1 MHEPAVGRTSVR
13 LPLAAFGL
21 SITVASLAALPA
33 GAATASPVFTSSP
46 IAPVSVAAVDGGLLA
61 LVPASF
67 EAKTELWELG
77 IGGTRLLSPRLDET
91 HDRLSMV
98 AGPERAFVLGGRD
111 ADFIWAAD
119 AAGLVPIAEEEIA
132 SPLGVRGDRLFLLRH
147 YRDNVQ
153 ADRYHVELS
162 VLDGDSGDSVIV
174 GPVVDYTVDA
184 SITPATTTFAASRL
198 VTHRGLDYF
207 AVVGDSGGRGLWVT
221 NGSPG
226 TSLRV
231 APWPASC
238 AVCGEV
244 ALASSGALLLL
255 SSGNELWRM
264 DVSDAGVFLGATR
277 LLAANAIRSITPAG
291 GRKVFF
297 VADTSTH
304 GSEVWITDGT
314 PAGTRLVRDLYN
326 GAGGSN
332 PRALVAFGRGGAA
345 FIAQGP
351 AGRQLWKTNG
361 TKAGTQRLTPAQPGN
376 IDSVTLDELIS
387 VDGKLLFQ
395 GVGSPSV
402 NDREV
407 WISDGTRVGTRE
419 LLDLNDQAGGSAPT
433 LFTATPGRIYFR
445 ARLGTGISLVSIDRV
460 GLGN

>member
-1 MHEPAVGRTSVR
+1 MHSPALGRPAR
-13 LPLAAFGL
+13 QLPLPALVLSAF
-21 SITVASLAALPA
+21 ALAG
-33 GAATASPVFTSSP
+33 GAAQAAPSFTATP
-46 IAPVSVAAVDGGLLA
+46 IAPVSLAEVDGGLLA

-77 IGGTRLLSPRLDET
+77 IGGNRLLSPRLEET
-91 HDRLSMV
+91 HDRLSLF

-147 YRDNVQ
+147 YRDNSQ
-153 ADRYHVELS
+153 PDRFHVELS
-162 VLDGDSGDSVIV
+162 VLDGETGDGVII

-184 SITPATTTFAASRL
+184 STTPATTTFAASKL

-226 TSLRV
+226 ASLRV

-244 ALASSGALLLL
+244 ALASSGTLLLL

-264 DVSDAGVFLGATR
+264 DVSDSGVFLGATR
-277 LLAANAIRSITPAG
+277 LLAAKAIRSITPAG
-291 GRKVFF
+291 NRKVFF
-297 VADTSTH
+297 VADTSTQ
-304 GSEVWITDGT
+304 GSEVWITNGT
-314 PAGTRLVRDLYN
+314 PAGTRLVRDLYS

-332 PRALVAFGRGGAA
+332 PRALIAFGPGGAA

-376 IDSVTLDELIS
+376 IDSVTLDELIA

-433 LFTATPGRIYFR
+433 LFTATPGRVYFR
-445 ARLGTGISLVSIDRV
+445 ARLATGISLVSIDRV